1 MLLGQFHVVVDEAQ
15 DLNPAHWRL
24 LRGVVPV
31 GPDDL
36 FICEDAHQRIYGDR
50 VVRSRYG
57 IETRGRSR
65 KLTLNYRTTSEV
77 LRFTTQ
83 ILGDEAYL
91 DLDEETD
98 SVERYRSLLTG
109 LWPRYRDFRNEADEQ
124 RFIAQQI
131 AEWKEEP
138 GELGDIAVLARTGK
152 IRDKFARALREA
164 DIPAVVVED
173 GDAST
178 RRDAV
183 HVATMYR
190 AKGVEYQRVAVVGAD
205 AGTVPL
211 NFVLDQSAPEEQDDV
226 RQRERCLFYVA
237 CTRPRDQLMV
247 TWTGTPTPFLSFL
260 SGAPAAR

>member
-1 MLLGQFHVVVDEAQ
+1 MSANASVSLVRRPGRRGGEIAGIRVAEDPCEPVPDIRDQVWQCYRLGRFHERMPLGQFHVVVDEAQ

-50 VVRSRYG
+50 VALSRY
-57 IETRGRSR
+57 
-65 KLTLNYRTTSEV
+65 
-77 LRFTTQ
+77 
-83 ILGDEAYL
+83 
-91 DLDEETD
+91 
-98 SVERYRSLLTG
+98 
-109 LWPRYRDFRNEADEQ
+109 
-124 RFIAQQI
+124 
-131 AEWKEEP
+131 
-138 GELGDIAVLARTGK
+138 
-152 IRDKFARALREA
+152 RDKFARALREA

-178 RRDAV
+178 RRDAI

-237 CTRPRDQLMV
+237 CTRPRDQLVV

-260 SGAPAAR
+260 SGAPATE